1 MLQVPKI
8 INFNQTLL
16 KNLDNEDDKNP
27 TNENIF
33 EVKNENLAIAIATF
47 EGVIKHLDETPEA
60 ACILTCAYC
69 LPSIYTLQI
78 INEYYSTKRVLLTCK
93 KDGNDLKL
101 LTNQVSRKLH
111 DDFANIDFKTP
122 EEFEFQCKQKLKYR
136 VNDIKKL
143 HSFYLKNA
151 KANDYLVS
159 LLFTVFKN
167 SISDIELI

>member
-1 MLQVPKI
+1 MFQVPKNI
-8 INFNQTLL
+8 DFNQTLL
-16 KNLDNEDDKNP
+16 KNLDNEDDKYP
-27 TNENIF
+27 PIGNIF
-33 EVKNENLAIAIATF
+33 EAKKENIAIVIATF

-93 KDGNDLKL
+93 KDGNDWKL

-122 EEFEFQCKQKLKYR
+122 EEFEFQCKQKLKDS

-159 LLFTVFKN
+159 LYFTV
-167 SISDIELI
+167 SIFLYWQI